1 MVIAPIRTVPASG
14 GVLAVD
20 GRIII
25 RARYMEVEID
35 RDGTA
40 RLTLVP
46 GKMETV
52 KLTD

>member
-1 MVIAPIRTVPASG
+1 M

-35 RDGTA
+35 KGWNGASYFGSGEDGNGEA
-40 RLTLVP
+40 DGLI
-46 GKMETV
+46 G
-52 KLTD
+52 